1 MTPTP
6 EQLRALWNA
15 CVKWR
20 DEHKPWEPGD
30 AWAICEDDSDVA
42 LTDLLEA
49 VCDVIG
55 YCPCPPANLRLV
67 VRDAYGNEVDLAV
80 RENLCRGMRF
90 YMAHD
95 DDYTWTPESEWTPTV
110 YHRWT
115 GMDPA
120 LASAEDMARFGK
132 AVQVR

>member
-1 MTPTP
+1 MEPTP
-6 EQLRALWNA
+6 EQLRALWDA

-30 AWAICEDDSDVA
+30 AWAVCEEDSDVA
-42 LTDLLEA
+42 TTGLLET
-49 VCDVIG
+49 VCEVIG
-55 YCPCPPANLRLV
+55 YCPCPPVNLRLV
-67 VRDAYGNEVDLAV
+67 VRDAFGAEVDLTV
-80 RENLCRGMRF
+80 RGNLCRGMRF
-90 YMAHD
+90 GCAHSPT
-95 DDYTWTPESEWTPTV
+95 YTWTPESDWTPDK
-110 YHRWT
+110 YNDWC